1 MRISDK
7 KVGNQITFIVFI
19 ERVASLSEP
28 DELMTYGD
36 ATDIKA
42 MRREVKHCTE
52 HVSNLGCQKHYLH
65 EYAHLPPNGT
75 MLVMLE
81 EILVDK
87 TLKVLAKCTW
97 HMSRLSFQFLMHY
110 PSHTLHLSLT
120 PPLPPLPLTTQLNTS
135 QDRPLGV
142 EIEGGSDTESPYVK
156 IAAIAPGSVAER
168 CGMLRVGDELVEVD
182 EVPIVGATHSQ
193 ALDIIQGVSRP
204 VTVTVQR
211 REDFD
216 LEARI
221 RPPR

>member
-1 MRISDK
+1 MHM
-7 KVGNQITFIVFI
+7 
-19 ERVASLSEP
+19 A
-28 DELMTYGD
+28 
-36 ATDIKA
+36 
-42 MRREVKHCTE
+42 
-52 HVSNLGCQKHYLH
+52 HV
-65 EYAHLPPNGT
+65 
-75 MLVMLE
+75 
-81 EILVDK
+81 K
-87 TLKVLAKCTW
+87 TLHPIFNA
-97 HMSRLSFQFLMHY
+97 LSFSHSAPISY
-110 PSHTLHLSLT
+110 SPPPPSAPHNPVEHITG
-120 PPLPPLPLTTQLNTS
+120 QTS
-135 QDRPLGV
+135 RSGD
-142 EIEGGSDTESPYVK
+142 EGGSDTESPYVK

>member
-1 MRISDK
+1 
-7 KVGNQITFIVFI
+7 
-19 ERVASLSEP
+19 
-28 DELMTYGD
+28 
-36 ATDIKA
+36 
-42 MRREVKHCTE
+42 
-52 HVSNLGCQKHYLH
+52 
-65 EYAHLPPNGT
+65 
-75 MLVMLE
+75 
-81 EILVDK
+81 
-87 TLKVLAKCTW
+87 
-97 HMSRLSFQFLMHY
+97 MSRLSLSFQLLMHY
-110 PSHTLHLSLT
+110 PSLTLH
-120 PPLPPLPLTTQLNTS
+120 LTTQLNTS
-135 QDRPLGV
+135 RDRPLGV

-168 CGMLRVGDELVEVD
+168 CGMLQVGDELVEVD